1 MTREEQ
7 KKRIYYVQVSNVF
20 FEDKGVRQ
28 VLATSI
34 GDTVFR
40 VYMQLWCVSLTTDGV
55 LPLDGDVPTA
65 EELAIALDLLPL
77 KKLAPDRWQAEL
89 KVINSAV
96 EILAQYKLIEITD
109 DGIEFPM
116 TERFTRSWSADTI
129 NRQDKGDEA
138 ADKHREQIKA
148 FMDAWQQTD
157 FPQVRKLTDKRR
169 KALLQRIADYGIDD
183 CIKAVKI
190 ASKTPFCLGQNN
202 RGWRADFDFF
212 VKPDSITKILEGKYG
227 RTKAQGTGTT
237 QTTTQAQK
245 LTEKEI
251 YGMLEDDG
259 VTYCGEF
266 NLQRWDAKKSKYP
279 DAVKKFVEKKIEDEK
294 LRH

>member
-1 MTREEQ
+1 MTREEA
-7 KKRIYYVQVSNVF
+7 KKRIYYVQVSNTF

-40 VYMQLWCVSLTTDGV
+40 IYMQLWCKSLTTDGV

-96 EILAQYKLIEITD
+96 EILDQYKLIEVTD

-116 TERFTRSWSADTI
+116 TDKYTRSWSADTI

-148 FMDAWQQTD
+148 FMDAWKQTD

-183 CIKAVKI
+183 CIKAVEI
-190 ASKTPFCLGQNN
+190 AARTPFCLGQNN
-202 RGWRADFDFF
+202 RGWRADIEFF
-212 VKPDSITKILEGKYG
+212 LRPDSIAKILEGKYG
-227 RTKAQGTGTT
+227 KTKAQGAGTA
-237 QTTTQAQK
+237 QTQAQAPTK
-245 LTEKEI
+245 RS
-251 YGMLEDDG
+251 
-259 VTYCGEF
+259 VT
-266 NLQRWDAKKSKYP
+266 D
-279 DAVKKFVEKKIEDEK
+279 K
-294 LRH
+294 LREIGVFTSDGETHLDVWENAKAKFDDATRAIAEQLIAQ

>member
-7 KKRIYYVQVSNVF
+7 KKRIYYVQVSNDF
-20 FEDKGVRQ
+20 FADKRVKQ

-34 GDTVFR
+34 GDTVYR
-40 VYMQLWCVSLTTDGV
+40 IYMQLWCVSLTTDGV

-96 EILAQYKLIEITD
+96 EILDQYKLIEITD

-116 TERFTRSWSADTI
+116 TDKYTRSWSADTI

-183 CIKAVKI
+183 CIKAVEI
-190 ASKTPFCLGQNN
+190 ASKTPFCLGKNN
-202 RGWRADFDFF
+202 REWKADFDFII
-212 VKPDSITKILEGKYG
+212 KPDSIAKILEGKYG
-227 RTKAQGTGTT
+227 RTKAQGTGAA
-237 QTTTQAQK
+237 QTQAHE

-251 YGMLEDDG
+251 YDMLETDG
-259 VTYCGEF
+259 VTFCGEF
-266 NLQRWDAKKSKYP
+266 NLQRWDAVKSKYP

>member
-7 KKRIYYVQVSNVF
+7 KKRIYYVQVSNDF
-20 FEDKGVRQ
+20 FADKRVKQ

-34 GDTVFR
+34 GDTVYR
-40 VYMQLWCVSLTTDGV
+40 IYMQLWCVSLTTDGV

-109 DGIEFPM
+109 DGVEFPM
-116 TERFTRSWSADTI
+116 TDKYTRSWSADTI

-138 ADKHREQIKA
+138 ADKHREQIAA
-148 FMDAWQQTD
+148 FMAAWKQTD

-183 CIKAVKI
+183 CIKAVEI
-190 ASKTPFCLGQNN
+190 AARTPFCLGQNN
-202 RGWRADFDFF
+202 RGWRADFDFIL
-212 VKPDSITKILEGKYG
+212 KPDSIAKILEGKYG
-227 RTKAQGTGTT
+227 KTKAQGAGTA
-237 QTTTQAQK
+237 QTTTQAPTKQDIIDRLIK
-245 LTEKEI
+245 DKVFTS
-251 YGMLEDDG
+251 DG
-259 VTYCGEF
+259 KTHLDVWET
-266 NLQRWDAKKSKYP
+266 
-279 DAVKKFVEKKIEDEK
+279 VKAGYTGAARTTAEQLITQ
-294 LRH
+294 

>member
-7 KKRIYYVQVSNVF
+7 KKRIYYVQVSNDF
-20 FEDKGVRQ
+20 FADKRVKQ

-34 GDTVFR
+34 GDTVYR
-40 VYMQLWCVSLTTDGV
+40 IYMQLWCVSLTTDGV

-89 KVINSAV
+89 KVLTSAV
-96 EILAQYKLIEITD
+96 EILEQYKLIEITD

-157 FPQVRKLTDKRR
+157 FAQVRKLTDKRR

-190 ASKTPFCLGQNN
+190 ASKTPFCLGQND

-212 VKPDSITKILEGKYG
+212 MKPDSITKILEGKYG
-227 RTKAQGTGTT
+227 KVQGAGTAQ
-237 QTTTQAQK
+237 TQAHE

-251 YGMLEDDG
+251 YDMLETDG
-259 VTYCGEF
+259 VTFCGEF

>member
-7 KKRIYYVQVSNVF
+7 KKRIYYVQVSNDF
-20 FEDKGVRQ
+20 FADKRIRQ

-34 GDTVFR
+34 GDTVYR
-40 VYMQLWCVSLTTDGV
+40 IYMQLWCKSLTTDGV

-96 EILAQYKLIEITD
+96 EILDQYKLIEITD

-116 TERFTRSWSADTI
+116 TDKYTRSWSADTI

-190 ASKTPFCLGQNN
+190 ASKTPFCLGQND

-212 VKPDSITKILEGKYG
+212 MKPDSITKILEGKYG
-227 RTKAQGTGTT
+227 KAKAQGTGTA
-237 QTTTQAQK
+237 QAQAHE

-251 YGMLEDDG
+251 YDMLETDG
-259 VTYCGEF
+259 VTFCGEF
-266 NLQRWDAKKSKYP
+266 NLQRWDAVKSKYP